1 MTANDLTGHYYLSP
15 MIYREGNYMLI
26 NKLSCALLG
35 TVIFASAVL
44 AQDRVPYRD
53 FSISGKELTA
63 PEKALLDR
71 ANSGRVT
78 QEEKAV
84 AEDICAKKCKICF
97 NGVECN
103 FQCAEKNCSKMKD

>member
-1 MTANDLTGHYYLSP
+1 MLK
-15 MIYREGNYMLI
+15 IY
-26 NKLSCALLG
+26 ALLG

-44 AQDRVPYRD
+44 AQEHVPYRYPGVP
-53 FSISGKELTA
+53 GKELTA

-71 ANSGRVT
+71 AKSGRAT
-78 QEEKAV
+78 KEEKAV

-103 FQCAEKNCSKMKD
+103 FQCAEKVCSKMKK

>member
-1 MTANDLTGHYYLSP
+1 MLK
-15 MIYREGNYMLI
+15 IY
-26 NKLSCALLG
+26 ALLG

-44 AQDRVPYRD
+44 AQERVPYRY
-53 FSISGKELTA
+53 FGAPGNAEKELTA

-71 ANSGRVT
+71 VNSGRVT

-103 FQCAEKNCSKMKD
+103 FQCAEKVCSKMKK